1 MARAPAPHYRWP
13 MRPVLLDLTRLCS
26 RAGRTLTGV
35 DRVELAYAEGLA
47 GLGVPLHGLVRTSL
61 GFLLLDG
68 PGMGAVARAARDRSW
83 PTPDLLAR
91 LSRLPDAQARG
102 QSLARALAV
111 ARAPRWGL
119 PRLFRHLPPGMAGL
133 NVGHSNLG
141 ARALAAARALGPVAV
156 MIHDTIPLDLPQHQ
170 RAGTPEAFRRKL
182 AAVARHATLVLSP
195 SEAAAGDV
203 RRHMARLALRPPPVH
218 ALPLGV
224 AVAPPDP
231 ALLPPG
237 LPPPPFFVTL
247 GTVEPRKNHALLLD
261 VWEGWP
267 EAPPLLLLGSRGW
280 GNEAVFRRLDARP
293 RGVVELSGLP
303 DGAVSALLQRAEALL
318 APSLA
323 EGFGLP
329 SQEALALGCPVI
341 CGDLAVFRETLGD
354 RAVMCRT
361 FEPGEWRAAIEALL
375 GAPPPRSPKAPA
387 GWPGHLKDL
396 LTILAERGGGD
407 AGESVEAWASGR
419 PIA

>member
-1 MARAPAPHYRWP
+1 

-61 GFLLLDG
+61 GFVRLDALG
-68 PGMGAVARAARDRSW
+68 VGAVARAASSGSW
-83 PTPDLLAR
+83 PVPDLPAR
-91 LSRLPDAQARG
+91 LSRLGDAQARG
-102 QSLARALAV
+102 QTFARALAG

-119 PRLFRHLPPGMAGL
+119 PRLLRRLPPGTVTL
-133 NVGHSNLG
+133 NVGHSNLDV
-141 ARALAAARALGPVAV
+141 RTLAAARALGPVVV
-156 MIHDTIPLDLPQHQ
+156 MIHDTIPLDLPHHQ
-170 RAGTPEAFRRKL
+170 RAGTPEAFARKL

-203 RRHMARLALRPPPVH
+203 RRHMARLAPRPAPVRV
-218 ALPLGV
+218 LPLGV

-231 ALLPPG
+231 ARLPPG
-237 LPPPPFFVTL
+237 MPPPPFLVAL
-247 GTVEPRKNHALLLD
+247 GTIEPRKNHALLLD
-261 VWEGWP
+261 LWEGWP
-267 EAPPLLLLGSRGW
+267 EAPPLLILGSRGW
-280 GNEAVFRRLDARP
+280 GNEAVLRRLDARP
-293 RGVVELSGLP
+293 RGVVELPGLP

-329 SQEALALGCPVI
+329 PLEALALGCPVV
-341 CGDLAVFRETLGD
+341 CGDLPVFRETLGD
-354 RAVMCRT
+354 RAVRCRS

-375 GAPPPRSPKAPA
+375 RAPPPRAPRPPPA
-387 GWPGHLKDL
+387 WPAHLKDL
-396 LTILAERGGGD
+396 LTILAERSGGEPGGA
-407 AGESVEAWASGR
+407 AGTPSGGARAWGAGT